1 MGYGW
6 IYLVFVFL
14 IIMFLM
20 RFLMPVFIF
29 LLPILFVF
37 YIVKALFGSK
47 KKTYTH
53 TTSYDETYHNQDSTS
68 QNQSRD
74 PNVIDVD
81 YKVVDEK
88 EDDIQ

>member
-6 IYLVFVFL
+6 IYFVLIFLV
-14 IIMFLM
+14 IMFLM
-20 RFLMPVFIF
+20 RFLMPVLIF
-29 LLPILFVF
+29 LLPILFVY
-37 YIVKALFGSK
+37 YIVKAIFGPK

-53 TTSYDETYHNQDSTS
+53 TTSYDETYQNQQSTS
-68 QNQSRD
+68 QSQSRD

-88 EDDIQ
+88 EDDTQ